1 MKNIITLRFAA
12 VVLMAILGAIVIF
25 HLLVISG
32 VIPYQMVWGG
42 RLADRSQMLRF
53 ETISILTNLVMLTVV
68 MIRAGFVRLR
78 VHPISIRIALWLMV
92 GLFLLNT
99 IGNLLSNN
107 ETEKIIFTPLTV
119 LLCLLSLR
127 LATSRG

>member
-12 VVLMAILGAIVIF
+12 VALMAILGAIVIF

>member
-12 VVLMAILGAIVIF
+12 VALMAILGAIVVF